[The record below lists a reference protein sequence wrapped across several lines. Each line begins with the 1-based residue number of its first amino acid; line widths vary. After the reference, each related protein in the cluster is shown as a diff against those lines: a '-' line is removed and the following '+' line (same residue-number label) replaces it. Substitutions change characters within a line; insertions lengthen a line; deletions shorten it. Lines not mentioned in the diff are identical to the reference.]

1 MCDDHEKYVR
11 LGCLALPARQAGLA
25 KFELRSDGFP
35 TPINSPIA
43 RWRETVGRRG
53 AGKCPQERRN
63 QKSTIIFSRWW

>member
-25 KFELRSDGFP
+25 KFELRSGGFP
-35 TPINSPIA
+35 TSVG
-43 RWRETVGRRG
+43 RWRETVGSRG